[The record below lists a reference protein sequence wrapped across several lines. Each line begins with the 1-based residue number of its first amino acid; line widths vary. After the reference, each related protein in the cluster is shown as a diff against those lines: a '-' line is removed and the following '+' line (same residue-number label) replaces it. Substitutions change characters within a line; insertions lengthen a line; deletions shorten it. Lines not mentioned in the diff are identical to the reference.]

1 MNMKKLITL
10 IIFCFSIFAL
20 SAQPKPAP
28 KPAAAPVAKKPTGP
42 SPYVLKKD
50 YDSLST
56 SLRSQLR
63 AMQGSL
69 GAIKGSIGNKDQKLD
84 DLDKQMKQIVDVL
97 NSTNFKISLTS
108 DSLSKTR
115 TSIEEV
121 QAEAQNGI
129 AEVKT
134 LNEKLNS
141 QIIILWVFIAVLL
154 LLSVFIWMSSKKQIK
169 AASESQFIKLSAM
182 ERSLH
187 ESKSSLEE
195 QLNKF
200 ESTIAAESKN
210 AIHYTERH
218 SNALKDNIKNMNDF
232 VNGLKDDLQTLANT
246 VQAMNDNK

>member
-1 MNMKKLITL
+1 MKKLFTL
-10 IIFCFSIFAL
+10 LLCCFSIL
-20 SAQPKPAP
+20 SLIAQPKPAP

-69 GAIKGSIGNKDQKLD
+69 GAIKGTIGNKDQQLN
-84 DLDKQMKQIVDVL
+84 DLDKQMKQIVEVL

-121 QAEAQNGI
+121 QSEAQNGI
-129 AEVKT
+129 AKVKT

-141 QIIILWVFIAVLL
+141 QIIILWVFIAALL

-182 ERSLH
+182 ERSLQ
-187 ESKSSLEE
+187 ETKMALEE
-195 QLNKF
+195 QLKTF
-200 ESTIAAESKN
+200 EATIAKESKS
-210 AIHYTERH
+210 AQHYTDRH
-218 SNALKDNIKNMNDF
+218 SNALKDNFKNMNDF
-232 VNGLKDDLQTLANT
+232 VNGLKEDLQTLANT

>member
-1 MNMKKLITL
+1 MKKIFTL
-10 IIFCFSIFAL
+10 LLCCFSIL
-20 SAQPKPAP
+20 GLMAQPKPAP
-28 KPAAAPVAKKPTGP
+28 KPTAAPVAKKPTGP

-69 GAIKGSIGNKDQKLD
+69 GAIKGSIGNKDQQLN
-84 DLDKQMKQIVDVL
+84 DLDKQMKQIVEVL

-121 QAEAQNGI
+121 QTEAQNGI

-141 QIIILWVFIAVLL
+141 QIILLWIFIAALL

-169 AASESQFIKLSAM
+169 ASSEAQFVKLSAM
-182 ERSLH
+182 ERSLQ
-187 ESKSSLEE
+187 ETKMALEE
-195 QLNKF
+195 QLKTF
-200 ESTIAAESKN
+200 ETTIAKESKS
-210 AIHYTERH
+210 AQHYTDRH
-218 SNALKDNIKNMNDF
+218 SNAIKDNLKSMNDF
-232 VNGLKDDLQTLANT
+232 VNGLKEDVQSISNTLE
-246 VQAMNDNK
+246 AMRGNK

>member
-69 GAIKGSIGNKDQKLD
+69 GAIKGSIGNKDQQLD
-84 DLDKQMKQIVDVL
+84 DLDKQIKQIAEVL

-121 QAEAQNGI
+121 QTEAQNGI
-129 AEVKT
+129 AELKT
-134 LNEKLNS
+134 LNAKLNN
-141 QIIILWVFIAVLL
+141 QILLLWVFIAGLL
-154 LLSVFIWMSSKKQIK
+154 LLSVVIWMLTRKQIK
-169 AASESQFIKLSAM
+169 ASSESQFVKLSAI
-182 ERSLH
+182 ERSLQ
-187 ESKSSLEE
+187 ESKISLEE
-195 QLNKF
+195 QLKNM
-200 ESTIAAESKN
+200 ESKIATESRN
-210 AIHYTERH
+210 AQHYTDRH
-218 SNALKDNIKNMNDF
+218 SNALKDNFKNMNDF
-232 VNGLKDDLQTLANT
+232 VNGLKDDVMALSET
-246 VQAMNDNK
+246 VKGLKDI